1 VPSPLAEL
9 LGGLGDAF
17 ALLGVR
23 WYLFGAQ
30 AAILH
35 GAARLSA
42 DVDVTARLGEVSLGS
57 LLAAVEARGF
67 EPRVESP
74 ERFAEETRVLPLV
87 HRASQ
92 LPVDVVLAGPGL
104 EERFL
109 ARAELREIEGIAVP
123 LASREDLVVMK
134 LLAGRPKDLEDV
146 AALATG
152 SGLDLGYLR
161 ATLGELER
169 AIDRSDLLPL
179 LEGVLGRA
187 RS

>member
-9 LGGLGDAF
+9 LGDLRDAF
-17 ALLGVR
+17 ARLGVR

-42 DVDVTARLGEVSLGS
+42 DVDVTVHLGEVSLRS
-57 LLAAVEARGF
+57 LVEALDARGF
-67 EPRVESP
+67 EARVGSP
-74 ERFAEETRVLPLV
+74 EEFAEETRVLPLV
-87 HRASQ
+87 HRGSRM
-92 LPVDVVLAGPGL
+92 PVDVVLAGPGL

-109 ARAELREIEGIAVP
+109 ARAELREIEGVGVP

-146 AALATG
+146 AALAAG
-152 SGLDLGYLR
+152 RGLDLAYLR
-161 ATLGELER
+161 ATLGELEQ
-169 AIDRSDLLPL
+169 AIDRRDLLPL
-179 LEGVLGRA
+179 LEDVLR
-187 RS
+187 R